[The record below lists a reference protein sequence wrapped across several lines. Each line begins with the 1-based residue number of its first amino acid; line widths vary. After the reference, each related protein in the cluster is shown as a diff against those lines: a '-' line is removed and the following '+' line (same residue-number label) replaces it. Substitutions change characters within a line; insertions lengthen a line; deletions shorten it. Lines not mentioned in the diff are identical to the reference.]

1 MIAATLILRQGEVLT
16 LRLPGR
22 PLRLACVAGRLWATT
37 NRSAADHL
45 LAPGE
50 VRTFRGRGTL
60 VVQALRIAT
69 VRIEP
74 LAVAADLPP
83 PPVLHSARRS
93 QPWNRPALRNPN
105 LLRTR

>member
-1 MIAATLILRQGEVLT
+1 MIQNRVRTAATLILRQGEVLT
-16 LRLPGR
+16 LRLSGR

-50 VRTFRGRGTL
+50 VRTFRGRGTV

-69 VRIEP
+69 ARVELVPVTRAF
-74 LAVAADLPP
+74 AVDASTPP
-83 PPVLHSARRS
+83 GVEFA
-93 QPWNRPALRNPN
+93 
-105 LLRTR
+105 

>member
-1 MIAATLILRQGEVLT
+1 MIQNRVRTAATLILGQGEVLT
-16 LRLPGR
+16 LRLSGR

-50 VRTFRGRGTL
+50 VRTFRGRGTV

-69 VRIEP
+69 ARIELAP
-74 LAVAADLPP
+74 VTRALAVDASTPRQCPRTASVALP
-83 PPVLHSARRS
+83 
-93 QPWNRPALRNPN
+93 
-105 LLRTR
+105 

>member
-1 MIAATLILRQGEVLT
+1 MIQNRVRTAATLILGQGEVLT

-50 VRTFRGRGTL
+50 VRTFRGRGIL
-60 VVQALRIAT
+60 VVLALRIAT
-69 VRIEP
+69 ARIELVP
-74 LAVAADLPP
+74 VTRALAVDASTPP
-83 PPVLHSARRS
+83 GVEFA
-93 QPWNRPALRNPN
+93 
-105 LLRTR
+105 

>member
-1 MIAATLILRQGEVLT
+1 MIQNRVRTAATLILGQGEVLT

-22 PLRLACVAGRLWATT
+22 PTRLACVAGRLWATT
-37 NRSAADHL
+37 NRSGADHL

-69 VRIEP
+69 ARIELAP
-74 LAVAADLPP
+74 VTRAVAMNAG
-83 PPVLHSARRS
+83 
-93 QPWNRPALRNPN
+93 
-105 LLRTR
+105 